1 MYNALKFKKTKDKK
15 MIDKIIKFIITL
27 LPSITCLIFV
37 EYFYD
42 MGVIEPLPMI
52 IMPVIFTLTLL
63 LGIYTARKAQVGVLG
78 HGLTVISFIVTTI
91 VIVNSY
97 VPLASNEFVNISS
110 KLEFRKDLKNS
121 DLFFFKF
128 SNEQMDKGIE
138 RYNAQVK
145 KFNDG
150 KDK

>member
-1 MYNALKFKKTKDKK
+1 
-15 MIDKIIKFIITL
+15 MIDKFIKIIITL
-27 LPSITCLIFV
+27 IPSVICFIFV
-37 EYFYD
+37 QYFYD
-42 MGVIEPLPMI
+42 MGVVDPISI
-52 IMPVIFTLTLL
+52 VVVPVIFALTLL
-63 LGIYTARKAQVGVLG
+63 VGIYTARKAGVGVLG
-78 HGLTVISFIVTTI
+78 HGLTVISFIVATI
-91 VIVNSY
+91 VVINSY

-128 SNEQMDKGIE
+128 SDKQIANGIE

-145 KFNDG
+145 KFSDE

>member
-1 MYNALKFKKTKDKK
+1 

-63 LGIYTARKAQVGVLG
+63 LGIYTARKGQVGVLG
-78 HGLTVISFIVTTI
+78 HCLTMISFIVATI

-128 SNEQMDKGIE
+128 SDKQIASGID
-138 RYNAQVK
+138 RYNLQVK
-145 KFNDG
+145 KFRDA

>member
-1 MYNALKFKKTKDKK
+1 

-63 LGIYTARKAQVGVLG
+63 LGIYTARKGQVGVLG
-78 HGLTVISFIVTTI
+78 HGLTVISFIVATI
-91 VIVNSY
+91 VIINSY

-110 KLEFRKDLKNS
+110 KLEYRKDLKNS
-121 DLFFFKF
+121 DLYFFKF
-128 SNEQMDKGIE
+128 SDKQIANGIE

-145 KFNDG
+145 KFQDA

>member
-1 MYNALKFKKTKDKK
+1 

-42 MGVIEPLPMI
+42 MGVIDPLPMI

-78 HGLTVISFIVTTI
+78 HGLTVISFIVATI

-128 SNEQMDKGIE
+128 SDEQMAKGID

-145 KFNDG
+145 KFGNG

>member
-1 MYNALKFKKTKDKK
+1 

-63 LGIYTARKAQVGVLG
+63 LGIYTARKGQVGVLG
-78 HGLTVISFIVTTI
+78 HGLTVVSFIVATI
-91 VIVNSY
+91 VIINSY

-110 KLEFRKDLKNS
+110 KFEYRKDLKNS

-128 SNEQMDKGIE
+128 SDEQMDKGIE
-138 RYNAQVK
+138 RYNTQVK
-145 KFNDG
+145 KFADG
-150 KDK
+150 KSK

>member
-1 MYNALKFKKTKDKK
+1 MDKF
-15 MIDKIIKFIITL
+15 IKIIITL
-27 LPSITCLIFV
+27 IPSVVCFIFV
-37 EYFYD
+37 QYFYD
-42 MGVIEPLPMI
+42 MGVVDPISI
-52 IMPVIFTLTLL
+52 VIVPAIFALTLF

-78 HGLTVISFIVTTI
+78 HGLTAISFIVATI

-128 SNEQMDKGIE
+128 SDEQMAKGID
-138 RYNAQVK
+138 RYNAQVR
-145 KFNDG
+145 KFSDG
-150 KDK
+150 KSK

>member
-1 MYNALKFKKTKDKK
+1 
-15 MIDKIIKFIITL
+15 MIDKFVKLIMTL
-27 LPSITCLIFV
+27 IPSITCLIFV

-42 MGVIEPLPMI
+42 MGIVGPLQMI
-52 IMPVIFTLTLL
+52 IMPIIFTLTLI
-63 LGIYTARKAQVGVLG
+63 LGIYTARKGQVGILG
-78 HGLTVISFIVTTI
+78 HSLTAISFIVATI

-128 SNEQMDKGIE
+128 SDKQIANGIE

-145 KFNDG
+145 KFRDG

>member
-1 MYNALKFKKTKDKK
+1 

-63 LGIYTARKAQVGVLG
+63 LGIYTARKGQVGVLG
-78 HGLTVISFIVTTI
+78 HGLTVISFIVATI
-91 VIVNSY
+91 VIINSY

-110 KLEFRKDLKNS
+110 KLEYRKDLKNS
-121 DLFFFKF
+121 DLYFFKF
-128 SNEQMDKGIE
+128 SDKQIANGIE
-138 RYNAQVK
+138 RYNAQIK
-145 KFNDG
+145 KFSDG
-150 KDK
+150 KNK

>member
-1 MYNALKFKKTKDKK
+1 MDKF
-15 MIDKIIKFIITL
+15 IKIIITL
-27 LPSITCLIFV
+27 IPSVVCFIFV
-37 EYFYD
+37 QYFYD
-42 MGVIEPLPMI
+42 MGVVDPISIIIIPMI
-52 IMPVIFTLTLL
+52 FALTLF
-63 LGIYTARKAQVGVLG
+63 LGIYTARKAEVGILG
-78 HGLTVISFIVTTI
+78 HGLTAISLIVATI
-91 VIVNSY
+91 VVINSY

-128 SNEQMDKGIE
+128 SDKQIASGIE

>member
-1 MYNALKFKKTKDKK
+1 MDKF
-15 MIDKIIKFIITL
+15 IKIIITL
-27 LPSITCLIFV
+27 VPSTISFIFV
-37 EYFYD
+37 QYFYD
-42 MGVIEPLPMI
+42 MGVVGPLAMI

-63 LGIYTARKAQVGVLG
+63 LGIYTARKAKAGILG
-78 HGLTVISFIVTTI
+78 HGLTAISFIVATI
-91 VIVNSY
+91 VIINSY

-128 SNEQMDKGIE
+128 SDEQMANGIE

>member
-1 MYNALKFKKTKDKK
+1 

-52 IMPVIFTLTLL
+52 IMPAILTLTLL
-63 LGIYTARKAQVGVLG
+63 LGIYTARKGQVGVLG
-78 HGLTVISFIVTTI
+78 HSLTAISFIVATI
-91 VIVNSY
+91 VVINSY
-97 VPLASNEFVNISS
+97 IPLASNEFVNISS

-128 SNEQMDKGIE
+128 SDEQMAKGIE

-145 KFNDG
+145 KFGNG

>member
-1 MYNALKFKKTKDKK
+1 MDKFV
-15 MIDKIIKFIITL
+15 KIIITL
-27 LPSITCLIFV
+27 IPSVVCFIFV
-37 EYFYD
+37 QYFYD
-42 MGVIEPLPMI
+42 MGVIDPI
-52 IMPVIFTLTLL
+52 SIVIVPAIFALTLL
-63 LGIYTARKAQVGVLG
+63 VGIYTARKAEVGVLG
-78 HGLTVISFIVTTI
+78 HGLTAISFIVATI
-91 VIVNSY
+91 IIVNSY

-128 SNEQMDKGIE
+128 SDEQMDRGIE
-138 RYNAQVK
+138 RYNTQVK

>member
-1 MYNALKFKKTKDKK
+1 

-42 MGVIEPLPMI
+42 MGVIEPLSMI

-78 HGLTVISFIVTTI
+78 HGLTVISFIVATI

-128 SNEQMDKGIE
+128 SDEQMNKGIE
-138 RYNAQVK
+138 RYNTQVK
-145 KFNDG
+145 KFSDA

>member
-1 MYNALKFKKTKDKK
+1 

-63 LGIYTARKAQVGVLG
+63 LGIYTARKGQVGVLG
-78 HGLTVISFIVTTI
+78 HCLTMISFIVATI

-97 VPLASNEFVNISS
+97 VPLASNEFVNINS
-110 KLEFRKDLKNS
+110 KLEYRKDLKNS

-128 SNEQMDKGIE
+128 SDEQIAKGIE
-138 RYNAQVK
+138 RYNTQVK
-145 KFNDG
+145 KFSDA

>member
-1 MYNALKFKKTKDKK
+1 

-27 LPSITCLIFV
+27 IPSVICFIFV
-37 EYFYD
+37 QYFFD
-42 MGVIEPLPMI
+42 MGVVEPMAIVI
-52 IMPVIFTLTLL
+52 IPVIFTLTLL

-78 HGLTVISFIVTTI
+78 HGLTVISFIVATI

-97 VPLASNEFVNISS
+97 VPLTSNEFVNISS

-128 SNEQMDKGIE
+128 SDEQMAKGIE
-138 RYNAQVK
+138 RYNSQVR
-145 KFNDG
+145 KFADG
-150 KDK
+150 KNK

>member
-1 MYNALKFKKTKDKK
+1 

-42 MGVIEPLPMI
+42 MGVIDPLPMI

-78 HGLTVISFIVTTI
+78 HGLTVISFIVATI
-91 VIVNSY
+91 VVINSY

-110 KLEFRKDLKNS
+110 KLEYRKDLKNS

-128 SNEQMDKGIE
+128 SDEQMDKGIE
-138 RYNAQVK
+138 KYNSQVK
-145 KFNDG
+145 KFRDG

>member
-1 MYNALKFKKTKDKK
+1 

-42 MGVIEPLPMI
+42 MGVIDPLPMI

-78 HGLTVISFIVTTI
+78 HGLTVISFIVATI
-91 VIVNSY
+91 VIINSY
-97 VPLASNEFVNISS
+97 VPLTSNEFVNISS

-128 SNEQMDKGIE
+128 SDEQMAKGIE

-150 KDK
+150 KSK

>member
-1 MYNALKFKKTKDKK
+1 

-78 HGLTVISFIVTTI
+78 HGLTVISFIVATI
-91 VIVNSY
+91 VIINSY

-110 KLEFRKDLKNS
+110 KLEFRRDLKNS
-121 DLFFFKF
+121 YLFFFKF
-128 SNEQMDKGIE
+128 SDEQMAKGID
-138 RYNAQVK
+138 RYNVQVK
-145 KFNDG
+145 KFGNG
-150 KDK
+150 QDK